1 MEPSKVTPIPSA
13 TSNSN
18 DDIWNESIGNTNIKD
33 FEEKVLDSTYA
44 RSPLKPLTNFLNLGV
59 LVGVFPAQSSERK
72 IRFHF
77 GFSVQ
82 LIWALIFTVL
92 WLGLGVGVATY
103 TCMYNDTS
111 SLSSAFYVKTTDASL
126 ILTATDQ
133 LIVLATPWILVF
145 AWILFLILSWSRINK
160 YSDLCYNFC
169 QRGFRIGNEAEYWT
183 LTQFGTNYLIFLVG
197 QAVVNVHLALVYC
210 PTVEK
215 QILFAILITIWM
227 LPPYTAIVFTRYIFM
242 QFCRTLS
249 ENFKQLRFDI
259 GERSK
264 QVSLFLTASKL
275 AHSGSTFTK
284 YCVIHSEIVQ
294 FYQFNQFN
302 HNVVMDTN
310 LFDRMYFWRENSYSY
325 NFNLEQIVLAP
336 RRGPSSLKVIFS
348 LVLFM

>member
-111 SLSSAFYVKTTDASL
+111 SLSSAFYVKTTDSSL

-275 AHSGSTFTK
+275 AHSGSTFAK

-294 FYQFNQFN
+294 FYQFNEI
-302 HNVVMDTN
+302 HV
-310 LFDRMYFWRENSYSY
+310 S
-325 NFNLEQIVLAP
+325 
-336 RRGPSSLKVIFS
+336 
-348 LVLFM
+348 